1 VGGPKARGRFMSE
14 KSATYALLVGTT
26 VVWGGSFVAIKQAL
40 NYLSPLELLFMRF
53 VPASLA
59 FAVLICWN
67 QRRDLATL
75 LREEPRSLG
84 LMGFFGVLVYH
95 LALNT
100 GEQLIPAGTASLIM
114 ATEPVFVFLLSLVLL
129 GERLTWPRVFGLC
142 LAFAG
147 LFIVIRF
154 ASGEDIEFRYLQGV
168 LITLVAPVSWA
179 IYTIISRPLATKY
192 SPVAVTGMGTI
203 FAGVPI
209 LLTGSADLLAKLP
222 HLPWDGWASIAYLA
236 FLATVG
242 GVTIWV
248 MALRRLEASQV
259 GVFIYLV
266 PLWSAVLSRV
276 FLSEPVTAP
285 LAVGAGLVIGGVA
298 LVNR

>member
-1 VGGPKARGRFMSE
+1 MSE
-14 KSATYALLVGTT
+14 KTATYALLVGTT

-40 NYLSPLELLFMRF
+40 NYLTPLELLFMRF

-59 FAVLICWN
+59 FGVLICWG
-67 QRRDLATL
+67 QRQDLATL
-75 LREEPRSLG
+75 LREERWSLG

-114 ATEPVFVFLLSLVLL
+114 ATEPVFVFLFSLVLL
-129 GERLTWPRVFGLC
+129 GERLTWSRTLGLC

-147 LFIVIRF
+147 LFIIVRL
-154 ASGEDIEFRYLQGV
+154 ASGEDIDFRYLQGV
-168 LITLVAPVSWA
+168 LITLIAPVSWA
-179 IYTIISRPLATKY
+179 VYTIVSRPLAAKY
-192 SPVAVTGMGTI
+192 SPLAVTGMGTI

-209 LLTGSADLLAKLP
+209 LLTGSADLFAKLP

-242 GVTIWV
+242 GVTVWV
-248 MALRRLEASQV
+248 MALRGLEASKV

-266 PLWSAVLSRV
+266 PLWSAVLSRLV
-276 FLSEPVTAP
+276 LSEPFTTP
-285 LAVGAGLVIGGVA
+285 LVFGAGLVIGGVA